1 MRLSVATITSN
12 IEVRTG
18 IHLIEMLAPQLAQ
31 AVQPGQYCMVRCCDT
46 DANDPLLR
54 RPFFVRSVQRGQ
66 GLCSLLVSVRG
77 RGTSW
82 LAKQQEGAALDIL
95 GPLGHGWTVR
105 PTVRNLLLVGEEEY
119 ILSVLLLAQV
129 AIEQE
134 IAITLVAQ
142 SSSAEG
148 VYPPALLPS
157 EVEYSIITRDGS
169 LGQRG
174 ELIDV
179 LPSYLDWADALCCG
193 VSHETSV
200 MLYSHFERM
209 RSKHFAQGI
218 VLRPFVCGSGA
229 CLACSIETHSGLK
242 LVCKDGP
249 VFHLGEI
256 VERSIEMRSES
267 SAPND
272 TRSTRRR

>member
-54 RPFFVRSVQRGQ
+54 RPLFVRSVQRGQ
-66 GLCSLLVSVRG
+66 GLCSLLVSIRG

-119 ILSVLLLAQV
+119 ILS
-129 AIEQE
+129 
-134 IAITLVAQ
+134 
-142 SSSAEG
+142 S
-148 VYPPALLPS
+148 
-157 EVEYSIITRDGS
+157 
-169 LGQRG
+169 
-174 ELIDV
+174 
-179 LPSYLDWADALCCG
+179 
-193 VSHETSV
+193 
-200 MLYSHFERM
+200 
-209 RSKHFAQGI
+209 
-218 VLRPFVCGSGA
+218 
-229 CLACSIETHSGLK
+229 
-242 LVCKDGP
+242 
-249 VFHLGEI
+249 
-256 VERSIEMRSES
+256 
-267 SAPND
+267 PN
-272 TRSTRRR
+272 TRRRSGQCRIARMQVNNSGQKDKPEHHSHSPRLEWLHSASLWPKEGCIPRK